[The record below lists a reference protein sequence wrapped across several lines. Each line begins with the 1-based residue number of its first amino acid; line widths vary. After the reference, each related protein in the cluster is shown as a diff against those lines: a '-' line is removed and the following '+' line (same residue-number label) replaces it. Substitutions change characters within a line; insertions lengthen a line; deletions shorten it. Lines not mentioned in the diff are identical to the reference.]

1 MSDSEFSSF
10 NPLSPERY
18 VNKIKVTSYLTVKF
32 FAFSIPSAI
41 YKHDEKDKM
50 RTSLII
56 FLLFSFNAFASEP
69 QTKPPFK
76 HSHERN
82 SVEHHFHI
90 GFDNKYISEG
100 RDSLNGD
107 GLLTSD
113 LEFGWKHLSSRIW
126 YGESPQQSYNELQF
140 SVAVKEVINN
150 TELYLEYTHLRFP
163 SDNQYD
169 NEVGF
174 GVSWSTLPLDLEFS
188 IDGYYSFDT
197 KGTFWELSLN
207 REYSISDKLSLTG
220 ATVLGINE
228 GYVSDGHDGTN
239 NLDLLIESEY
249 SMTKSLSVI
258 THAGYSWA
266 LNREYQLSGDENLID
281 IFRGGVNLQWSF

>member
-1 MSDSEFSSF
+1 M
-10 NPLSPERY
+10 
-18 VNKIKVTSYLTVKF
+18 
-32 FAFSIPSAI
+32 
-41 YKHDEKDKM
+41 
-50 RTSLII
+50 
-56 FLLFSFNAFASEP
+56 
-69 QTKPPFK
+69 
-76 HSHERN
+76 
-82 SVEHHFHI
+82 
-90 GFDNKYISEG
+90 
-100 RDSLNGD
+100 
-107 GLLTSD
+107 
-113 LEFGWKHLSSRIW
+113 
-126 YGESPQQSYNELQF
+126 
-140 SVAVKEVINN
+140 
-150 TELYLEYTHLRFP
+150 
-163 SDNQYD
+163 
-169 NEVGF
+169 
-174 GVSWSTLPLDLEFS
+174 DLEFS

-281 IFRGGVNLQWSF
+281 IFHGGVNLQWSF